1 MTGEKIHATTRPKVY
16 EQTGSDA
23 PRQPCATSIEHG
35 STRLDMNYKICPRDS
50 DTASRRSANLSK
62 GYSAVFATVFIWSM
76 PSLFMFYL
84 NGYYDPW
91 AQNFYRYSVACI
103 AIAPFLFYQIRRGG
117 PRIDMRA
124 VKLCLLPCLPNVVHQ
139 VTQVMALFYIG
150 PGVYTIFTRASVIFT
165 ALLALA
171 FFPEERVVIRQWQ
184 FQLGTL
190 LGLIGAFGV
199 IWFQPNANS
208 LAAASPSAGG
218 HDQHI
223 ALPGLFIAFTATFC
237 WALYGVL
244 IKRPSA
250 ELGSIRSF
258 GLVSFITSALLFP
271 LTLAFGKI
279 GTPLHAGMNANLVLI
294 VSAVT
299 CITLAH
305 IFYYVAIRE
314 IGVALS
320 QSLQL
325 LCPAI
330 AMALSAWIYGERL
343 THAQL
348 WSAGILLI
356 GAFLAMR
363 VKPVDTTEAA
373 ENI

>member
-1 MTGEKIHATTRPKVY
+1 MSV
-16 EQTGSDA
+16 A
-23 PRQPCATSIEHG
+23 PFDTS
-35 STRLDMNYKICPRDS
+35 
-50 DTASRRSANLSK
+50 SRRSPNLSK
-62 GYSAVFATVFIWSM
+62 GYSAIFATVFIWSL
-76 PSLFMFYL
+76 PSLFMYYL
-84 NGYYDPW
+84 NRSYDPW
-91 AQNFYRYSVACI
+91 AQNFYRYSVACL
-103 AIAPFLFYQIRRGG
+103 AIAPLVLYRINRGG
-117 PRIDMRA
+117 PSIDMHA

-199 IWFQPNANS
+199 IWFHENAG
-208 LAAASPSAGG
+208 L
-218 HDQHI
+218 HEKHV

-237 WALYGVL
+237 WALYSVL

-250 ELGSIRSF
+250 ELGPIRSF
-258 GLVSFITSALLFP
+258 GLVSFITSTLLFP

-279 GTPLHAGMNANLVLI
+279 GTPFHAGAQANMVLI
-294 VSAVT
+294 ISAVL

-305 IFYYVAIRE
+305 VLYYVAINE

-330 AMALSAWIYGERL
+330 AMALSAWFYGERL
-343 THAQL
+343 THAQI
-348 WSAGILLI
+348 WSAAILLI

-363 VKPVDTTEAA
+363 TKPVATAESA

>member
-1 MTGEKIHATTRPKVY
+1 MKPEMSVATQV
-16 EQTGSDA
+16 DA
-23 PRQPCATSIEHG
+23 
-35 STRLDMNYKICPRDS
+35 
-50 DTASRRSANLSK
+50 RRGWSSNRSK
-62 GYSAVFATVFIWSM
+62 GYSAVFATVFIWSL
-76 PSLFMFYL
+76 PSLFMYYL
-84 NGYYDPW
+84 NRYYDPW

-103 AIAPFLFYQIRRGG
+103 AIAPLVLYQIRHGG
-117 PRIDMRA
+117 PRIDMHA
-124 VKLCLLPCLPNVVHQ
+124 IKLCLLPCLPNVVHQ

-184 FQLGTL
+184 FQVGTL

-199 IWFQPNANS
+199 IWFQANADLHS
-208 LAAASPSAGG
+208 
-218 HDQHI
+218 QHV
-223 ALPGLFIAFTATFC
+223 ALPGLLIAFTATFC

-279 GTPLHAGMNANLVLI
+279 ATPLHAGAQSNLVLI
-294 VSAVT
+294 ISAVT

-305 IFYYVAIRE
+305 VLYYVAIRE

-330 AMALSAWIYGERL
+330 AMTLSAWIYDERL
-343 THAQL
+343 TRAQL
-348 WSAGILLI
+348 WSAAVLLL

-363 VKPVDTTEAA
+363 AKPVATTETA

>member
-1 MTGEKIHATTRPKVY
+1 MNAKTSPARN
-16 EQTGSDA
+16 DA
-23 PRQPCATSIEHG
+23 ESHQR
-35 STRLDMNYKICPRDS
+35 
-50 DTASRRSANLSK
+50 ANLSK
-62 GYSAVFATVFIWSM
+62 GYSAVFATVFIWSV
-76 PSLFMFYL
+76 PSLFMYYL
-84 NGYYDPW
+84 NRYYDPW
-91 AQNFYRYSVACI
+91 AQNFYRYSVACV
-103 AIAPFLFYQIRRGG
+103 AIAPLLFYQIRRSG
-117 PRIDMRA
+117 PRIDMHA

-171 FFPEERVVIRQWQ
+171 FFPEERLIIRQWQ
-184 FQLGTL
+184 FQVGTL

-199 IWFQPNANS
+199 IWFQANANLHS
-208 LAAASPSAGG
+208 
-218 HDQHI
+218 QHV
-223 ALPGLFIAFTATFC
+223 AVPGLFIAFTATFC

-250 ELGSIRSF
+250 QLGSIRSF

-279 GTPLHAGMNANLVLI
+279 DTPVHAGSQANLVLI

-305 IFYYVAIRE
+305 VLYYVAIRE

-330 AMALSAWIYGERL
+330 ALALSAWIYGERL
-343 THAQL
+343 THAQI

-363 VKPVDTTEAA
+363 VKPVETTEAA

>member
-1 MTGEKIHATTRPKVY
+1 MKQPAFQDKPADAHPKP
-16 EQTGSDA
+16 D
-23 PRQPCATSIEHG
+23 
-35 STRLDMNYKICPRDS
+35 
-50 DTASRRSANLSK
+50 LSK
-62 GYSAVFATVFIWSM
+62 GYAAVFATVVIWSL
-76 PSLFMFYL
+76 PSLFMYYL
-84 NGYYDPW
+84 NRFYDPW

-103 AIAPFLFYQIRRGG
+103 AIAPLVLYRMRGGG

-124 VKLCLLPCLPNVVHQ
+124 IRLCLLPCLPNVVHQ
-139 VTQVMALFYIG
+139 VTQVMALFYMG
-150 PGVYTIFTRASVIFT
+150 PGVYAIFTRASVIFT

-171 FFPEERVVIRQWQ
+171 FFPEERSIIRQWQ

-199 IWFQPNANS
+199 VWFQPGWKS
-208 LAAASPSAGG
+208 G
-218 HDQHI
+218 HI

-237 WALYGVL
+237 WALYGILV
-244 IKRPSA
+244 KRPSR

-258 GLVSFITSALLFP
+258 GLISVITSALLFP
-271 LTLAFGKI
+271 LTIAFGKI
-279 GTPLHAGMNANLVLI
+279 GTPLHTGSQVNLVLI

-299 CITLAH
+299 CITLARVL
-305 IFYYVAIRE
+305 YYVAIRE
-314 IGVALS
+314 IGVALA

-325 LCPAI
+325 LCPAG

-343 THAQL
+343 THAQI
-348 WSAGILLI
+348 WSAAILLF

-363 VKPVDTTEAA
+363 VKPAVVVESV

>member
-1 MTGEKIHATTRPKVY
+1 MNYNVARPH
-16 EQTGSDA
+16 SDA
-23 PRQPCATSIEHG
+23 T
-35 STRLDMNYKICPRDS
+35 
-50 DTASRRSANLSK
+50 SRRTPNLSK
-62 GYSAVFATVFIWSM
+62 GYSAVFATVFIWSV

-84 NGYYDPW
+84 NRYYDPW

-117 PRIDMRA
+117 PTIDMRA
-124 VKLCLLPCLPNVVHQ
+124 VRLCLLPCLPNVVHQ

-184 FQLGTL
+184 FQVGTL

-199 IWFQPNANS
+199 IWFQANPTS
-208 LAAASPSAGG
+208 
-218 HDQHI
+218 HDQHV

-279 GTPLHAGMNANLVLI
+279 GTPLHAGVDANLVLI
-294 VSAVT
+294 ISAVT

-305 IFYYVAIRE
+305 ILYYVAIRE

-343 THAQL
+343 THAQI

-363 VKPVDTTEAA
+363 VKPVDTTEAV

>member
-1 MTGEKIHATTRPKVY
+1 MKPQRVLTKTAALR
-16 EQTGSDA
+16 
-23 PRQPCATSIEHG
+23 
-35 STRLDMNYKICPRDS
+35 RD
-50 DTASRRSANLSK
+50 ANLSK
-62 GYSAVFATVFIWSM
+62 GYAAVFATVFIWSL
-76 PSLFMFYL
+76 PSLFMYYL
-84 NGYYDPW
+84 NRFYDPW

-103 AIAPFLFYQIRRGG
+103 AIVPFVLWL
-117 PRIDMRA
+117 
-124 VKLCLLPCLPNVVHQ
+124 VPCVPNVIHQ
-139 VTQVMALFYIG
+139 ITQVMALFYIG

-171 FFPEERVVIRQWQ
+171 FFPEERAVIRQWQ
-184 FQLGTL
+184 FQLGTS

-199 IWFQPNANS
+199 IWFQADANS
-208 LAAASPSAGG
+208 

-279 GTPLHAGMNANLVLI
+279 GTPFHAGLQANLVLI

-305 IFYYVAIRE
+305 VLYYVAIRE

-330 AMALSAWIYGERL
+330 AMALSAWLYGERL

-348 WSAGILLI
+348 WSAGILLV

-363 VKPVDTTEAA
+363 TKPVATAETA

>member
-1 MTGEKIHATTRPKVY
+1 
-16 EQTGSDA
+16 
-23 PRQPCATSIEHG
+23 
-35 STRLDMNYKICPRDS
+35 MNYKTSPARS
-50 DTASRRSANLSK
+50 DAASLRSANLSK
-62 GYSAVFATVFIWSM
+62 GYSAVFATVFIWSV

-84 NGYYDPW
+84 NRYYDPW

-103 AIAPFLFYQIRRGG
+103 AIAPLVLYRMRGG
-117 PRIDMRA
+117 GPPINMRA
-124 VKLCLLPCLPNVVHQ
+124 FRLCLLPCLPNVVHQ
-139 VTQVMALFYIG
+139 VTQVMALFYMG
-150 PGVYTIFTRASVIFT
+150 PGVYAIFTRASVIFT

-171 FFPEERVVIRQWQ
+171 FFPEERFVIRQWQ

-190 LGLIGAFGV
+190 LGLAGAFGV
-199 IWFQPNANS
+199 IWFQANAEPR
-208 LAAASPSAGG
+208 APSG
-218 HDQHI
+218 HI

-250 ELGSIRSF
+250 ELGPIRSF
-258 GLVSFITSALLFP
+258 GLISFITSALLFP
-271 LTLAFGKI
+271 LMLAFGRI
-279 GTPLHAGMNANLVLI
+279 DTPIHAGVQANLVLI
-294 VSAVT
+294 ISAVT

-305 IFYYVAIRE
+305 VLYYVAIHE

-320 QSLQL
+320 QALQL
-325 LCPAI
+325 LCPAT
-330 AMALSAWIYGERL
+330 AMALSAWIFHERL

-348 WSAGILLI
+348 WSAAVLLL

-363 VKPVDTTEAA
+363 VKPVATSEAA

>member
-1 MTGEKIHATTRPKVY
+1 VKPSSFTNPTAGVRP
-16 EQTGSDA
+16 GAD
-23 PRQPCATSIEHG
+23 I
-35 STRLDMNYKICPRDS
+35 
-50 DTASRRSANLSK
+50 SK
-62 GYSAVFATVFIWSM
+62 GYAAILATVAIWSL
-76 PSLFMFYL
+76 PSLFMYYL
-84 NGYYDPW
+84 NRFYDPW

-103 AIAPFLFYQIRRGG
+103 AIAPLVLWRVHRGG
-117 PRIDMRA
+117 PRIDLEA
-124 VKLCLLPCLPNVVHQ
+124 VRLCLLPCLPNVVHQ

-171 FFPEERVVIRQWQ
+171 FFPEERFVIRQWQ
-184 FQLGTL
+184 FQIGTL
-190 LGLIGAFGV
+190 LGLVGAFGV
-199 IWFQPNANS
+199 IWFQANVQS
-208 LAAASPSAGG
+208 
-218 HDQHI
+218 HDRHI

-250 ELGSIRSF
+250 RLGPIRSF
-258 GLVSFITSALLFP
+258 GIVSFITSALLFP

-279 GTPLHAGMNANLVLI
+279 DTPIHAGADANLILI
-294 VSAVT
+294 ISAVT

-305 IFYYVAIRE
+305 VLYYVAIQE
-314 IGVALS
+314 IGVALA
-320 QSLQL
+320 QTLQL

-330 AMALSAWIYGERL
+330 AMGLSAWIFHERL

-348 WSAGILLI
+348 WSAAVLLV

-363 VKPVDTTEAA
+363 TKPIATAETA